1 MKSRARFTSLL
12 VFLALAMIQLAACS
26 GTPSTFNKVTLTPSG
41 TKFIGENGTIALTA
55 SVLNDKAN
63 GGVTFTVSP
72 AGTGTLTQ
80 TSSTSANYVAPASVA
95 AETVVNIT
103 AASVDFPKQ
112 SAALTVKIEPP
123 PVITTTSL
131 PTATLNASYTAPVT
145 ATGGVPPLAW
155 TIASGTLPAGL
166 SLGSGSTD
174 TVNITG
180 KATAAGQSVITIT
193 VTDSTGASN
202 TSGPLT
208 IVVSSLA
215 FTTTSPLPSGT
226 VNVSYVGVQFAAT
239 GGTSPYTFSLASGS
253 TLPSGL
259 ALSNGDLT
267 GTPTTVGTY
276 TFGITVTD
284 STTPTPAAIT
294 QNFTLVVS
302 PVQNLSLLKGSYAF
316 TFSGNNSAGY
326 VAAAG
331 AFTADGNG
339 NITTGEA
346 DYNSLAGPPTN
357 VASLKGTYTLG
368 QDGRGTFTFTNV
380 TGSPTYA
387 FAIDASGTGTVP
399 GNHGRFVEFDTT
411 GTRGSGRLEM
421 QSTTTCT
428 VTSTTA
434 TYIGNFAFGGSGFQ
448 SSAGGN
454 SAGTMAFAGVFTA
467 VPPSSPST
475 VGSLG
480 PAEIDANYSGSTAV
494 GSNSG
499 APLSGTYQSGPD
511 ATHCQF
517 QFSAFATLN
526 YDVYPI
532 SVTDAFFIETDKVS
546 PTTPFISVA
555 EMKQQSGQPFLGAVI
570 SGPMVGGVSGQVLS
584 VPYVSVLQLVPQSG
598 VTTFN
603 LSLTDNEAGNVT
615 STHGTPF
622 SVTYSTDQFGRVF
635 TNGFEVNNAFAPLLY
650 MIDSQDAFVIGQ
662 LNGAPIFGEFDAQ
675 SQPTSFT
682 TQFIAQDF
690 PLIEGTSAPAV
701 SADRDLSGFLTFD
714 GSVTPATVTG
724 TQDESTSAAN
734 TSAETATGTYV
745 LSSTGATDGSGTITL
760 TSPAAFTGA
769 FYFIS
774 PTKMVEITTTNG
786 DANPVLIIIGD

>member
-1 MKSRARFTSLL
+1 MKSRARFTSLH
-12 VFLALAMIQLAACS
+12 VFLAFAMIQLAACS

-41 TKFIGENGTIALTA
+41 TKFIGENGTIALSA
-55 SVLNDKAN
+55 SVLNDKAS

-80 TSSTSANYVAPASVA
+80 TGSTTANYVAPAAVA
-95 AETVVNIT
+95 TETVVTIT
-103 AASVDFPKQ
+103 ATSVDFPKQ
-112 SAALTVKIEPP
+112 SATLTVKIEPP

-166 SLGSGSTD
+166 SLGSSSTD

-180 KATAAGQSVITIT
+180 KATTPGQSVITIT

-208 IVVSSLA
+208 IVVSTLA

-226 VNVSYVGVQFAAT
+226 VNVPYVGVQFAAS

-253 TLPSGL
+253 TLPPGLTLSSG
-259 ALSNGDLT
+259 NLT

-276 TFGITVTD
+276 TFGVTVTD
-284 STTPTPAAIT
+284 STTPTPASIT

-302 PVQNLSLLKGSYAF
+302 PVQNLSLLSGNYAF

-331 AFTADGNG
+331 TFTADGNG
-339 NITTGEA
+339 NITGGEA
-346 DYNSLAGPPTN
+346 DYNSLPGPPTN
-357 VASLKGTYTLG
+357 ITSLKGTYTLG

-380 TGSPTYA
+380 AGSPTYA
-387 FAIDASGTGTVP
+387 FAIDASGTGATP

-421 QSTTTCT
+421 QRVTTCT

-454 SAGTMAFAGVFTA
+454 QAGSLAFAGVFTA
-467 VPPSSPST
+467 APPISPST

-480 PAEIDANYSGSTAV
+480 PAEMDLNFPGSTAL
-494 GSNSG
+494 GSG
-499 APLSGTYQSGPD
+499 AGTPFSGSYQSGAD
-511 ATHCQF
+511 STHCVF
-517 QFSAFATLN
+517 QFNAATTFN
-526 YDVYPI
+526 FDVYPI
-532 SVTDAFFIETDKVS
+532 SATDAFFIETDSVTA
-546 PTTPFISVA
+546 TTPYISVA
-555 EMKQQSGQPFLGAVI
+555 EMKLQSGQPFLGTAI
-570 SGPMVGGVSGQVLS
+570 SGPMAGGVSGVNGS
-584 VPYVSVLQLVPQSG
+584 VPYVSVLQVVPEAASSFQ
-598 VTTFN
+598 
-603 LSLTDNEAGNVT
+603 LSYTDNLAGNAT
-615 STHGTPF
+615 STNGAPI

-635 TNGFEVNNAFAPLLY
+635 TGLEISTTFVPILY
-650 MIDSQDAFVIGQ
+650 MIDSQDAFVVGQ
-662 LNGAPIFGEFDAQ
+662 LPGAAIFGEFDAQ
-675 SQPTSFT
+675 SQPTKFAT
-682 TQFIAQDF
+682 TFIAQDF
-690 PLIEGTSAPAV
+690 PLVEGTSAPAV
-701 SADRDLSGFLTFD
+701 STDRDLSGFLTFD

-724 TQDESTSAAN
+724 TQDESTTAAN
-734 TSAETATGTYV
+734 SSTETVTGTYA
-745 LSSTGATDGSGTITL
+745 LSPTGATDGSGTITL

-769 FYFIS
+769 FYFVTS
-774 PTKMVEITTTNG
+774 TKMVEITTTNG

>member
-12 VFLALAMIQLAACS
+12 VFLAFAMIQLAACS

-41 TKFIGENGTIALTA
+41 TKFIGENGTIALSA

-80 TSSTSANYVAPASVA
+80 TSPTTANYVAPASVA
-95 AETVVNIT
+95 AETVVTIT

-112 SAALTVKIEPP
+112 SATLTVKIEPP

-166 SLGSGSTD
+166 SLGSSSTD

-226 VNVSYVGVQFAAT
+226 VNVPYVGVQFAAT

-253 TLPSGL
+253 TLPAGL
-259 ALSNGDLT
+259 ALTSGDLA

-284 STTPTPAAIT
+284 STTPTPASIT

-339 NITTGEA
+339 NITAGEA

-357 VASLKGTYTLG
+357 VAALKGTYTLG
-368 QDGRGTFTFTNV
+368 QDGRGTFAFTNV
-380 TGSPTYA
+380 TGSPVYA
-387 FAIDASGTGTVP
+387 FSIDASGTGTVP
-399 GNHGRFVEFDTT
+399 GNHGRFVEFDST

-421 QSTTTCT
+421 QSTTTCV
-428 VTSTTA
+428 VTSATT

-454 SAGTMAFAGVFTA
+454 QAGSLAFAGVFTA
-467 VPPSSPST
+467 APPISPAT

-480 PAEIDANYSGSTAV
+480 PAEMDLNAPGSIALGSGGGTSFSGS
-494 GSNSG
+494 
-499 APLSGTYQSGPD
+499 YQSGAD
-511 ATHCQF
+511 STHCVF
-517 QFSAFATLN
+517 QFSAATTFN

-532 SVTDAFFIETDKVS
+532 SATDAFFIETDPVT
-546 PTTPFISVA
+546 PTTPFLSVA
-555 EMKQQSGQPFLGAVI
+555 EMKLQFGQPFLGTPI
-570 SGPMVGGVSGQVLS
+570 SGPMAGGVSGVNGS
-584 VPYVSVLQLVPQSG
+584 APYVSVLQVVPGAASS
-598 VTTFN
+598 FL
-603 LSLTDNEAGNVT
+603 LSYTDNLAGNAT
-615 STHGTPF
+615 STNGTPV

-635 TNGFEVNNAFAPLLY
+635 TGIEISSTFVPVLY
-650 MIDSQDAFVIGQ
+650 MIDSQDAFVVGQ
-662 LNGAPIFGEFDAQ
+662 LPSAAIFGEFDAQ
-675 SQPTSFT
+675 SQPTGFT

-701 SADRDLSGFLTFD
+701 SAARDISGFLTFD

-734 TSAETATGTYV
+734 TSAETVTGTYA
-745 LSSTGATDGSGTITL
+745 LSSTGASDGSGTITL

-769 FYFIS
+769 FYFVTS
-774 PTKMVEITTTNG
+774 TKMVQITVTNG